1 MVEKGS
7 LALLARLVGH
17 HDLQRATSTEISVGE
32 GQRTGDIS
40 AVDLRRLHVLIGG
53 RIALDFDGEG
63 AALQANSRLIY
74 EWTTDDVLSLPG
86 ADLVEAEGAE
96 DIPRRHLPTVFV
108 ADDAIRCGLVE
119 VAKDSI
125 EDSLPLVWRSGVVVE
140 VSDMVAGLI
149 AVSVLPDE
157 AGDIT

>member
-1 MVEKGS
+1 MEKSLHGVASARVVEKGS

-40 AVDLRRLHVLIGG
+40 AIDLRRLHVLIGG

-63 AALQANSRLIY
+63 ATLQANSRLVY
-74 EWTTDDVLSLPG
+74 EWTTDGVLSLPG

-108 ADDAIRCGLVE
+108 ADDAIRRGLVE
-119 VAKDSI
+119 VAKD
-125 EDSLPLVWRSGVVVE
+125 GV
-140 VSDMVAGLI
+140 
-149 AVSVLPDE
+149 
-157 AGDIT
+157 